1 MTADRVELLVAD
13 IEASP
18 DAMAALFD
26 AYEAESGPLAGPAK
40 IAGVSGRPV
49 GRVAFTGLGSSR
61 YASLTTAADLRS
73 RGIPAWFEYPSTGS
87 TSPPADDL
95 LFVAVSASG
104 RTAEVVEAA
113 RRHHGLSRVVGVTNV
128 PGSALAEA
136 ADIVLPLYAGE
147 ERSGIA
153 TRTYRATLA
162 VLGLLVGR
170 LVEGGGA
177 EVGSPSVADLRPC
190 VERLQDVI
198 AGRDTWLLDA
208 AARLDGAP
216 AIDVVADAADIG
228 MAEQAALMLREGPRL
243 PATAHE
249 TADWLHTAIYLALPG
264 HRVLMFRGSE
274 ADATVIRTVAGRG
287 GETVVVGAPVE
298 GAVQVIPVPEIGG
311 VHGRAI
317 VTSVV
322 TELLAAELWR
332 RTWAGDA

>member
-1 MTADRVELLVAD
+1 MTADRVELMVAD

-18 DAMAALFD
+18 DALAALLD
-26 AYEAESGPLAGPAK
+26 AYEAEDGPLAGLAET
-40 IAGVSGRPV
+40 AGLTARPV

-61 YASLTTAADLRS
+61 YASLATAADLRS
-73 RGIPAWFEYPSTGS
+73 RGIPAWFEYPSTTSGS
-87 TSPPADDL
+87 APADDL

-104 RTAEVVEAA
+104 GTAEVVEAA
-113 RRHHGLSRVVGVTNV
+113 RRHRGVSRVVGVTNV

-162 VLGLLVGR
+162 VLGLLGGR
-170 LVEGGGA
+170 LVEGGGDV
-177 EVGSPSVADLRPC
+177 VGGPSVADLRPC
-190 VERLQDVI
+190 VERLLDVI
-198 AGRDTWLLDA
+198 AGRDTWLLAA
-208 AARLDGAP
+208 AARFDGAP
-216 AIDVVADAADIG
+216 AIDVVADAADLG

-264 HRVLMFRGSE
+264 HRVLMFGGSD
-274 ADATVIRTVAGRG
+274 ADATVIPTIAGRG

-317 VTSVV
+317 VASVV
-322 TELLAAELWR
+322 AELLAAELWR
-332 RTWAGDA
+332 RTRASDA